1 MPKPGSA
8 SSLVGAIAFLA
19 IACSGC
25 DQLPKRL
32 VHLAALPDLSAS
44 IEPRAEADVLTAM
57 SNAFKAMRRGDS
69 VAVIPITADADNDD
83 QGHVLRWQLP
93 ATRQPFDGDLLH
105 VAKEE
110 RSELRELL
118 DSTQK
123 RPYRWTDILGALHLA
138 QQELSDDPPTTL
150 KAIVIL
156 SDFIEDDPQY
166 HFAKDRRLSNE
177 ESARRFAL
185 SLSQSSKGLT
195 GIKVYFGGLASRDLR
210 KLPKERREAI
220 RTFWETFLIAQG
232 AEVEWA
238 TDGPGRLEEFLR
250 HLRED
255 GTQEMADRSFSISTG
270 TAEN

>member
-1 MPKPGSA
+1 MVVAAA
-8 SSLVGAIAFLA
+8 SLA
-19 IACSGC
+19 VAGSGC
-25 DQLPKRL
+25 QRPPTRH
-32 VHLAALPDLSAS
+32 VHLAALPDRSAS

-57 SNAFKAMRRGDS
+57 SNAFKAMGRGDS
-69 VAVIPITADADNDD
+69 VAVIPITADADDD
-83 QGHVLRWQLP
+83 QGHVLRWRLP
-93 ATRQPFDGDLLH
+93 TTRQPFDGDLLH
-105 VAKEE
+105 LAKEE
-110 RSELRELL
+110 RSDLRELL

-166 HFAKDRRLSNE
+166 HFAKDRRLRDE

-185 SLSQSSKGLT
+185 SPSQSSKGLT
-195 GIKVYFGGLASRDLR
+195 GIKVYLGGLASRDLR

-238 TDGPGRLEEFLR
+238 TDGPGRLDEFIR

-255 GTQEMADRSFSISTG
+255 STLETAEHSFSTSTA